1 MSGYLDSR
9 KLTNV
14 KGRINYVTDKKR
26 QENIVDYYN
35 TTDDVF
41 WKMLAK
47 ENQERHREVKAGGKC
62 CEARE
67 LIIGI
72 PQNSSITAE
81 EICKDF
87 RKKYNVECTCAIHQN
102 NKKGIINR
110 HCHLIFS
117 EREKLKEPQITE
129 EKKAARTYYYDS
141 KGNKCKKADA
151 VKVVKKGTVLQ
162 KSTIRYFSDKNDY
175 FKSQKFIYDCKQF
188 FLKEKLGIDWSFEM
202 DQQNRELAEKHI
214 GKNNPKEKYI
224 KQNNELKAMIK
235 NVCNASDFVINKEPG
250 TSLEYFKES
259 YKIDNFSAL
268 DYEKNELKVY
278 SFVREMQSVYKDRVK
293 NEIKGHNQVNSD
305 LRDLQVKDNSFV
317 YRQIQDMI
325 ITNYESET
333 NTRDKPKI
341 IEFLKNKLLNMFQR
355 IKKLVDFNFQDLL
368 CIENKNKIE
377 VIQDKRNNNL
387 SIENASYTREQKE
400 RDYDD
405 LEFE

>member
-1 MSGYLDSR
+1 MGGYLSSR

-14 KGRINYVTDKKR
+14 KGRIKYITNEKK
-26 QENIVDYYN
+26 QENIIDYYN
-35 TTDDVF
+35 TTDNEF
-41 WKMLAK
+41 WRILAK
-47 ENQERHREVKAGGKC
+47 ENQERHKGVNAGGKC

-72 PQNSSITAE
+72 PHNFNITSR
-81 EICKDF
+81 EICDNFKN
-87 RKKYNVECTCAIHQN
+87 KYGVECTCAIHQN
-102 NKKGIINR
+102 NKNGIINK

-117 EREKLKEPQITE
+117 ERKKLEIPEIKE
-129 EKKAARTYYYDS
+129 EKRATRTYYYDK
-141 KGNKCKKADA
+141 KGNKCKKAEA
-151 VKVVKKGTVLQ
+151 VKIVKKGTILQ
-162 KSTIRYFSDKNDY
+162 EGTIRYFTDKNDF
-175 FKSQKFIYDCKQF
+175 FKTQKFIYECKEM
-188 FLKEKLGIDWSFEM
+188 FLKNILKIDWSLSAEIR
-202 DQQNRELAEKHI
+202 NKKLSEKHI

-305 LRDLQVKDNSFV
+305 LRDLQVKDNRFV

-405 LEFE
+405 LELE